1 MRKTSRKTSRN
12 PARMDP
18 RERARLIRTVGRDC
32 CALLAGQA
40 LGHDV
45 SELADKIRRG
55 GERLRRSG
63 VSPEAVGQ
71 IARLAEEEMGP
82 ALKKLT
88 GVDVRRQMRL
98 VENLSDSSRVIPLSR
113 GKYALVS
120 PEDYEKLAKHS
131 WYFGRRGYAMRSKNM
146 PDGSR
151 KTVSMHRE
159 ILGARLDQ
167 EVDHKDRNRLNNRRR
182 NLRVLGHSANLH
194 NRGAYGSS
202 GVAGVSWD
210 KRKKKWRAEIG
221 RNGKRAWLGY
231 HDTKEAAEREYR
243 AASAKIYTGKDKIN
257 G

>member
-1 MRKTSRKTSRN
+1 MGKTSRSAGR
-12 PARMDP
+12 RIDP
-18 RERARLIRTVGRDC
+18 RERTRRLRAFGRDC

-45 SELADKIRRG
+45 SELAARLTRDA
-55 GERLRRSG
+55 ERLRRSG
-63 VSPEAVGQ
+63 VQETS
-71 IARLAEEEMGP
+71 IARVIHAAEKEMGP

-88 GVDVRRQMRL
+88 GVDVRRQQRL
-98 VENLSDSSRVIPLSR
+98 FENPTIPLSR
-113 GKYALVS
+113 GKVAIVS
-120 PEDYEKLAKHS
+120 PEDYERLAKHS
-131 WYFGRRGYAMRSKNM
+131 WYFGHRGYAMRSKNM
-146 PDGSR
+146 PDGRR

-159 ILGARLDQ
+159 ILGSRLDE
-167 EVDHKDRNRLNNRRR
+167 EVDHKNRNRLDNQRS

-231 HDTKEAAEREYR
+231 HDTKAAAEREYR
-243 AASAKIYTGKDKIN
+243 TASAKVYTGKDKA
-257 G
+257 GR